1 MLSNIFFRVN
11 ELYLLAHPSFCGSST
26 AWEELYLGK
35 PFGEASSAAPLNG
48 WAP

>member
-1 MLSNIFFRVN
+1 MLSNIFFRIN
-11 ELYLLAHPSFCGSST
+11 ELYLLAHPSFYGSST

-35 PFGEASSAAPLNG
+35 PLGEASSAAPLNG